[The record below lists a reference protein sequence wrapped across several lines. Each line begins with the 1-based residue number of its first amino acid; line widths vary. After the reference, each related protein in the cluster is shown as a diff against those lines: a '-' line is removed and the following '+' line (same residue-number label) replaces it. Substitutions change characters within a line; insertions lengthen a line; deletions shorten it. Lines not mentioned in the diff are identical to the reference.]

1 MAAIP
6 SLEAEDAKRPSRER
20 ENLVGERTRI
30 GNRMKSTLARLGIRG
45 FKPTLRT
52 AAQQLERLRTL
63 EAESIPPHTLAELRR
78 EMSRL
83 RLLAEQ
89 IREIETARLERRN
102 GNQTMVPIR

>member
-30 GNRMKSTLARLGIRG
+30 GNRKHARPAWRPRLQTEVAHGRATARAAAHTG
-45 FKPTLRT
+45 GRT
-52 AAQQLERLRTL
+52 GAA
-63 EAESIPPHTLAELRR
+63 HTVSELRR
-78 EMSRL
+78 EMAGL

-89 IREIETARLERRN
+89 IRETERARLDRLSTN
-102 GNQTMVPIR
+102 PTTAPIR